1 LPESYTLKAITHSN
15 SQNHISPSTSKRS
28 DYDGGILLPE
38 KKATLEDCEL
48 NNDGSGNIVIIGEPG
63 VGKTAIAEGLAVRMA
78 AGDVPES
85 LKGKELVSLDLGLLV
100 GQGSLLAG
108 PVGLVTGAVGGTVI
122 GSLIDILNF
131 GVGEEFIAQ
140 VSKEL
145 TPGKCAVIA
154 ELAET
159 WTTPLDTRM
168 EAVGGTVLRTRRA
181 DFEDEQIAKELA
193 ADKADWEE
201 LKAEY
206 AQASAEAKAKL
217 QAKVNEAKAN
227 LVAAEKRLEGKV
239 ATLDKE
245 MKAKVAAM
253 EEQVA
258 NARTD
263 AQAKIKQRIAA
274 LRSDY
279 QSRSEKLKRAATLAK
294 EALAA

>member
-1 LPESYTLKAITHSN
+1 MSKFVVVIFPDEAKAYQGTRALKELHTEGNLTVYGMAVVSKDARGKLAIKDAASEGPLGTAVGAL
-15 SQNHISPSTSKRS
+15 T
-28 DYDGGILLPE
+28 GGI
-38 KKATLEDCEL
+38 
-48 NNDGSGNIVIIGEPG
+48 IG
-63 VGKTAIAEGLAVRMA
+63 
-78 AGDVPES
+78 
-85 LKGKELVSLDLGLLV
+85 
-100 GQGSLLAG
+100 LLAG

-122 GSLIDILNF
+122 GSLIDIVNF